1 MVLKV
6 PPFSRC
12 FVCAGTIQCN
22 NVLFIWRDW
31 VSARGKA
38 KFIPHKNCLNSH
50 HIKQSFHF
58 DFHPV
63 RGKSYGVI
71 PTVDFSCGFL
81 FWMNSKLFFPG
92 EISSMCNGCRCRLL
106 LSMTGHFILRTPAR
120 SLQWMKASFSTAI
133 HLLQAL
139 HGKHTTKRLL
149 KTQEQIWINLFV
161 YSGYDKHEFSFP
173 SSGIFLSAFVLNK

>member
-6 PPFSRC
+6 PSFSRC

-22 NVLFIWRDW
+22 NVLFISRDW

-58 DFHPV
+58 DFQPV

-71 PTVDFSCGFL
+71 PTVDFSFGFL
-81 FWMNSKLFFPG
+81 FWMNSKLFFLVKLAQRAMAAG
-92 EISSMCNGCRCRLL
+92 AGSRRQWQAISSYALPHVPCGGWKHR
-106 LSMTGHFILRTPAR
+106 
-120 SLQWMKASFSTAI
+120 FSTTI

-149 KTQEQIWINLFV
+149 KTREQIWINLFV

-173 SSGIFLSAFVLNK
+173 SSGIFLSVFVLNK